1 MTLIIV
7 FIVIVSLL
15 LMLVI
20 LAQNAK
26 GGGLSSQFGG
36 GGTSQVVGV
45 KRTGDLLE
53 KVTWGLG
60 ILLIALTLS
69 TVFFIDRSGAGYVS
83 PNIQRAQ
90 EQQVV
95 PGFGGTQIEEDDVTE
110 GAPATAPIEGENIAD
125 PGVDQSANPNETEIE
140 D

>member
-7 FIVIVSLL
+7 LIVIVSLL

-36 GGTSQVVGV
+36 SGTSQVVGV

-60 ILLIALTLS
+60 ILLIALTMS
-69 TVFFIDRSGAGYVS
+69 TVFFMDRSGSGYVS

-95 PGFGGTQIEEDDVTE
+95 PGFGGTQIQEEDATE
-110 GAPATAPIEGENIAD
+110 GTAVPADGEEVAD
-125 PGVDQSANPNETEIE
+125 PGVNQSADPTRTEIE

>member
-36 GGTSQVVGV
+36 SGTSQVVGV

-69 TVFFIDRSGAGYVS
+69 TVFFIDRSGSGYVS

-95 PGFGGTQIEEDDVTE
+95 PGFGGTQIEEESPGEEIPT
-110 GAPATAPIEGENIAD
+110 PANGEEVAD
-125 PGVDQSANPNETEIE
+125 PGVDQSVNPGETEIE

>member
-1 MTLIIV
+1 MNLIVIL
-7 FIVIVSLL
+7 IVIVSLL

-20 LAQNAK
+20 LAQNSK

-36 GGTSQVVGV
+36 SGASQLMGV

-53 KVTWGLG
+53 KVTWGLA
-60 ILLIALTLS
+60 IALIALSLS
-69 TVFFIDRSGAGYVS
+69 TNFFMDTTRRPGVVS

-95 PGFGGTQIEEDDVTE
+95 PGLGGTRLEDE
-110 GAPATAPIEGENIAD
+110 GEMEAPATGTEQQIET
-125 PGVDQSANPNETEIE
+125 GVEMSGDTSST
-140 D
+140 DLD

>member
-1 MTLIIV
+1 MTLILIL
-7 FIVIVSLL
+7 IVIVSLL

-36 GGTSQVVGV
+36 SGTSQVVGV
-45 KRTGDLLE
+45 KRTTDLLE
-53 KVTWGLG
+53 KITWGLA
-60 ILLIALTLS
+60 IALIALSMS
-69 TVFFIDRSGAGYVS
+69 TVFFLNRSSSGVVS
-83 PNIQRAQ
+83 PNIQRAE

-95 PGFGGTQIEEDDVTE
+95 PGFGGSR
-110 GAPATAPIEGENIAD
+110 IEGEGAEEVPATRPAEGEDVAD
-125 PGVDQSANPNETEIE
+125 PGVDQSANPNRTEIE